1 MSAGGYFVFGGASSR
16 DYGILID
23 SVSGIW
29 DTPERDS
36 EQIEIPGRNGDLTV
50 DNGRW
55 KNVPGTYT
63 CGIGV
68 DFEKNFERFRAM
80 ITAHR
85 GYARL
90 EDSWHPDE
98 FRMAKLVGSIALEL
112 IKNGAAATFDVN
124 FTVMPQRYLNSGEKA
139 RTFTSSGK
147 ITNPTAQEAKP
158 LLRVYGTGTFSIGST
173 SMQITAANTYTDIDC
188 DICECYRDTMADNR
202 NASVKLLSG
211 GFPVLHEGDNGI
223 TLGSGISRII
233 ITPRWWK
240 I

>member
-1 MSAGGYFVFGGASSR
+1 MSAGGFFVYGGASSR

-68 DFEKNFERFRAM
+68 DFKANFERFRAVV
-80 ITAHR
+80 TAHR

-98 FRMAKLVGSIALEL
+98 YRMAKLTGNIALEL
-112 IKNGAAATFDVN
+112 IRNGAAATFDVN
-124 FTVMPQRYLNSGEKA
+124 FSVMPQRFLNSGA
-139 RTFTSSGK
+139 FP
-147 ITNPTAQEAKP
+147 PTASAP
-158 LLRVYGTGTFSIGST
+158 T
-173 SMQITAANTYTDIDC
+173 SALVFA
-188 DICECYRDTMADNR
+188 R
-202 NASVKLLSG
+202 
-211 GFPVLHEGDNGI
+211 
-223 TLGSGISRII
+223 
-233 ITPRWWK
+233 
-240 I
+240 

>member
-1 MSAGGYFVFGGASSR
+1 MSAGGFFVYGGASSR

-98 FRMAKLVGSIALEL
+98 YRMAKLTGNVALEL
-112 IKNGAAATFDVN
+112 IKNGAAATFAVN
-124 FTVMPQRYLNSGEKA
+124 FSVMPQRSSTQGRKPRHSHRPGRSRIRPRRRQNRSCASTEQGPFPSGRRA
-139 RTFTSSGK
+139 CRSLQP
-147 ITNPTAQEAKP
+147 IPTRISTATYASATETRWQT
-158 LLRVYGTGTFSIGST
+158 TGT
-173 SMQITAANTYTDIDC
+173 QA
-188 DICECYRDTMADNR
+188 
-202 NASVKLLSG
+202 
-211 GFPVLHEGDNGI
+211 
-223 TLGSGISRII
+223 
-233 ITPRWWK
+233 
-240 I
+240 